1 MVKSMKRFLRLVIAT
16 FRNYASLRTCGLHT
30 DSCSHD
36 MLNEIYTF
44 QQYR

>member
-16 FRNYASLRTCGLHT
+16 FRNYASLRTCALDT
-30 DSCSHD
+30 DSCGYD

-44 QQYR
+44 QHYR